1 MRRIIHRSAK
11 AVASS
16 SSDEDN
22 EDDAFTAL
30 SKKQK
35 KVPGKSSTNDDSSG
49 ITNKNGDTTATGV
62 ATAADTCSN
71 KRHFHMSSERAA
83 KMDAL
88 LKELEYDASLETTDS
103 TNTTASAVT
112 SSDHF
117 YNDGFVPNKKG
128 SFVEA
133 GEEYST
139 TNIFVGN
146 LDPSVT
152 EEMLTDLFRQFGEE
166 TKKHESYARSFFVC
180 SYIMRPLMSLSI

>member
-30 SKKQK
+30 SRKQK
-35 KVPGKSSTNDDSSG
+35 KVLGNSSG
-49 ITNKNGDTTATGV
+49 STNKNGDSTAAGV
-62 ATAADTCSN
+62 ATAADTSSN

-88 LKELEYDASLETTDS
+88 LKELEHDASLETAEAS
-103 TNTTASAVT
+103 TAASTVI

-133 GEEYST
+133 GEEHST

-166 TKKHESYARSFFVC
+166 NRKDDLYAHFFC
-180 SYIMRPLMSLSI
+180 SYITSALMSLSKESKHHIRRN

>member
-22 EDDAFTAL
+22 EEDAFTAL

-35 KVPGKSSTNDDSSG
+35 KGPGKSSTTPSTTNDDSSG
-49 ITNKNGDTTATGV
+49 NTNKNGDTTATGV
-62 ATAADTCSN
+62 SSAVDTCSN

-88 LKELEYDASLETTDS
+88 LRELEYDASLETIDS
-103 TNTTASAVT
+103 TKTAASAVT
-112 SSDHF
+112 SSDYF

-133 GEEYST
+133 GDEHST

-166 TKKHESYARSFFVC
+166 TKEHESYARSFFVC
-180 SYIMRPLMSLSI
+180 VLTSRGL